1 MTHFFCP
8 REPQLK
14 VVVASLSAV
23 GEGFVWLKGMK
34 RGWSRL
40 ISSYSQTAASM
51 IGWLPMLRETRE
63 RDFVGSLVGAKLDG
77 VVQLKQNGLL
87 LWMKM
92 KKWW

>member
-1 MTHFFCP
+1 
-8 REPQLK
+8 
-14 VVVASLSAV
+14 
-23 GEGFVWLKGMK
+23 MK

-51 IGWLPMLRETRE
+51 IGCLPMLRETRE

-87 LWMKM
+87 L
-92 KKWW
+92 